1 MRLKIAVPM
10 MLLLLLCACGAAEE
24 SAQTA
29 VSLRTSLVSAG
40 ECSFFTGI
48 KADYGTYVREFDLA
62 CHSVISGET
71 RLTVIGPQTA
81 EGVTATVSGS
91 GADVSFGDTVLAV
104 EEFETRRISPVAA
117 PYLLSK
123 AWSEGYIS
131 QCGKDGDLETAEYTL
146 GYGLEQLT
154 ITTWFQNGTPLRA
167 EISDGK
173 NTLVTCE
180 ISDFVMQKTAEDNE
194 NAGNTENAEN
204 TEPPE
209 APDADLGGGEPQQP
223 AA

>member
-10 MLLLLLCACGAAEE
+10 MLLLLLCACKAAEE

-29 VSLRTSLVSAG
+29 VSLRTGLVSSG
-40 ECSFFTGI
+40 ECSFFADL
-48 KADYGTYVREFDLA
+48 KADYGTHVREFNLA
-62 CHSVISGET
+62 CHSVISGDT
-71 RLTVIGPQTA
+71 RLTVLGPQTA
-81 EGVTATVSGS
+81 EGVTATVSGE

-131 QCGKDGDLETAEYTL
+131 QCGKDGELETAEYTL
-146 GYGLEQLT
+146 GYGAEQLS
-154 ITTWFQNGTPLRA
+154 ITTWFQGGVPLRA

-173 NTLVTCE
+173 SVLITCE
-180 ISDFVMQKTAEDNE
+180 ISEFSMEKTKEDDE
-194 NAGNTENAEN
+194 NGKQPAENAE
-204 TEPPE
+204 T
-209 APDADLGGGEPQQP
+209 DLGGGGPEPSP
-223 AA
+223 A

>member
-10 MLLLLLCACGAAEE
+10 MLLLLLCACKAAEE

-29 VSLRTSLVSAG
+29 VSLRTGLVSSG
-40 ECSFFTGI
+40 ECSFFADL
-48 KADYGTYVREFDLA
+48 KADYGTHVREFNLA
-62 CHSVISGET
+62 CHSVISGDT
-71 RLTVIGPQTA
+71 RLTVLGPQTA
-81 EGVTATVSGS
+81 EGVTATVSGE

-131 QCGKDGDLETAEYTL
+131 QCGRDGELETAEYTL
-146 GYGLEQLT
+146 GYGAEQLS
-154 ITTWFQNGTPLRA
+154 ITTWFQGGVPLRA

-173 NTLVTCE
+173 SVLITCE
-180 ISDFVMQKTAEDNE
+180 ISEFSMEKTKEDDE
-194 NAGNTENAEN
+194 NGKQPAENAE
-204 TEPPE
+204 T
-209 APDADLGGGEPQQP
+209 DLGGGGPEPSP
-223 AA
+223 A